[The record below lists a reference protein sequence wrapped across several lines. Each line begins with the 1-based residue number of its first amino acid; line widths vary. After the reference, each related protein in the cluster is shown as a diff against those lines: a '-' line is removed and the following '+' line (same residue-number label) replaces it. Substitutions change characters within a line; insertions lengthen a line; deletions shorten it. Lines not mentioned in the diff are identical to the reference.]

1 MKIKNIE
8 KRGNRKEGVNLII
21 EVLEKDVIPKGNRKL
36 LNRRNFY
43 KQHLTSLGFSHV
55 RGKYVIQLDDEN
67 EIETMK
73 TLLESYR
80 TKYQSYPNS
89 YLRSGD
95 YRKKFFDKNRPIF
108 KDYYICAYCG
118 RFLKKKDVT
127 VDHIISIRKAQ
138 KSKILQFI
146 LRLVKINDINDE
158 KNLTASCETC
168 NKKKGQKLS
177 LSYVLRGILG
187 RKSWEGTEKS
197 YEINTEEIDPLDL
210 PKPGTFIRCNKEK
223 AQNYLLQLETNS
235 E

>member
-67 EIETMK
+67 EIETME

-187 RKSWEGTEKS
+187 RKSW
-197 YEINTEEIDPLDL
+197 YWIIYYIVIIIVLV
-210 PKPGTFIRCNKEK
+210 IVI
-223 AQNYLLQLETNS
+223 LQFVNP
-235 E
+235 

>member
-67 EIETMK
+67 EIETMN

-187 RKSWEGTEKS
+187 RKSW
-197 YEINTEEIDPLDL
+197 YWIIYYIVIIVVLV
-210 PKPGTFIRCNKEK
+210 IVI
-223 AQNYLLQLETNS
+223 LQIVNP
-235 E
+235 

>member
-55 RGKYVIQLDDEN
+55 RGKYVIQLYDEN

-95 YRKKFFDKNRPIF
+95 YRKKFF
-108 KDYYICAYCG
+108 
-118 RFLKKKDVT
+118 
-127 VDHIISIRKAQ
+127 
-138 KSKILQFI
+138 
-146 LRLVKINDINDE
+146 
-158 KNLTASCETC
+158 
-168 NKKKGQKLS
+168 
-177 LSYVLRGILG
+177 
-187 RKSWEGTEKS
+187 
-197 YEINTEEIDPLDL
+197 
-210 PKPGTFIRCNKEK
+210 
-223 AQNYLLQLETNS
+223 
-235 E
+235 

>member
-55 RGKYVIQLDDEN
+55 RGKYVIQLDDE
-67 EIETMK
+67 
-73 TLLESYR
+73 
-80 TKYQSYPNS
+80 
-89 YLRSGD
+89 
-95 YRKKFFDKNRPIF
+95 
-108 KDYYICAYCG
+108 
-118 RFLKKKDVT
+118 
-127 VDHIISIRKAQ
+127 
-138 KSKILQFI
+138 
-146 LRLVKINDINDE
+146 

-187 RKSWEGTEKS
+187 RKSW
-197 YEINTEEIDPLDL
+197 YWIIYYIVIIVVLV
-210 PKPGTFIRCNKEK
+210 IVI
-223 AQNYLLQLETNS
+223 LQIVNP
-235 E
+235 

>member
-95 YRKKFFDKNRPIF
+95 YRKKFLIKSSNLQRLLYMCILR
-108 KDYYICAYCG
+108 KI
-118 RFLKKKDVT
+118 LKK
-127 VDHIISIRKAQ
+127 
-138 KSKILQFI
+138 
-146 LRLVKINDINDE
+146 E
-158 KNLTASCETC
+158 
-168 NKKKGQKLS
+168 
-177 LSYVLRGILG
+177 
-187 RKSWEGTEKS
+187 
-197 YEINTEEIDPLDL
+197 
-210 PKPGTFIRCNKEK
+210 RCN
-223 AQNYLLQLETNS
+223 S
-235 E
+235 

>member
-146 LRLVKINDINDE
+146 LL
-158 KNLTASCETC
+158 
-168 NKKKGQKLS
+168 
-177 LSYVLRGILG
+177 
-187 RKSWEGTEKS
+187 
-197 YEINTEEIDPLDL
+197 
-210 PKPGTFIRCNKEK
+210 
-223 AQNYLLQLETNS
+223 
-235 E
+235 

>member
-80 TKYQSYPNS
+80 TKYQSY
-89 YLRSGD
+89 
-95 YRKKFFDKNRPIF
+95 KFVAKTHTL
-108 KDYYICAYCG
+108 ACG
-118 RFLKKKDVT
+118 M
-127 VDHIISIRKAQ
+127 KAT
-138 KSKILQFI
+138 FH
-146 LRLVKINDINDE
+146 
-158 KNLTASCETC
+158 LTYT
-168 NKKKGQKLS
+168 
-177 LSYVLRGILG
+177 
-187 RKSWEGTEKS
+187 
-197 YEINTEEIDPLDL
+197 
-210 PKPGTFIRCNKEK
+210 
-223 AQNYLLQLETNS
+223 
-235 E
+235 

>member
-168 NKKKGQKLS
+168 NKKQELIFLDS
-177 LSYVLRGILG
+177 LVTMIHLLEFVIQNKRYCNR
-187 RKSWEGTEKS
+187 
-197 YEINTEEIDPLDL
+197 PLNA
-210 PKPGTFIRCNKEK
+210 GSVR
-223 AQNYLLQLETNS
+223 
-235 E
+235 

>member
-89 YLRSGD
+89 YKFVAKTHTLACGILK
-95 YRKKFFDKNRPIF
+95 YRKK
-108 KDYYICAYCG
+108 
-118 RFLKKKDVT
+118 T
-127 VDHIISIRKAQ
+127 DH
-138 KSKILQFI
+138 
-146 LRLVKINDINDE
+146 E
-158 KNLTASCETC
+158 
-168 NKKKGQKLS
+168 
-177 LSYVLRGILG
+177 
-187 RKSWEGTEKS
+187 
-197 YEINTEEIDPLDL
+197 
-210 PKPGTFIRCNKEK
+210 
-223 AQNYLLQLETNS
+223 
-235 E
+235 